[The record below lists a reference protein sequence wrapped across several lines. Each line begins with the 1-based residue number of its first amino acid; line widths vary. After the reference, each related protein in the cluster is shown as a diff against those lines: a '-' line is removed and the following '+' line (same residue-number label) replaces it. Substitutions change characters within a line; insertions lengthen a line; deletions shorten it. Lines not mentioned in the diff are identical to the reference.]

1 MVKVFTIYFSV
12 QKTLIAVIDFVLGMP
27 DTVEYE
33 LARETYA
40 KHMIHVQIKSHTT
53 YEPF

>member
-1 MVKVFTIYFSV
+1 MVKVVIIYFSI
-12 QKTLIAVIDFVLGMP
+12 QTTLIAVIDFVLGMP

-33 LARETYA
+33 PARETYA
-40 KHMIHVQIKSHTT
+40 EHMIHVQIKSQTT